1 VKNYSHLTRQLR
13 EYKIKNTQM
22 KKAIITKALAI
33 AIIAGG
39 IFTSCMSQAQKD
51 EAARAKVENARNDLN
66 DAKIEA
72 NIVAQKTATAEEWK
86 IFKSESEIKIKSNE
100 VRIAELKVQLN
111 KPGTLLDPLYVKR
124 IETLEEQNNGMRN
137 RIIIYEKNQSNWE
150 TFKREFNQDM
160 DALGKALKDVFTDNK
175 S

>member
-1 VKNYSHLTRQLR
+1 
-13 EYKIKNTQM
+13 M
-22 KKAIITKALAI
+22 KKAFITRTLAM

-39 IFTSCMSQAQKD
+39 IFTGCMSQAQKE

-66 DAKIEA
+66 EAKVEA
-72 NIVAQKTATAEEWK
+72 KVVAQKTATAEEWR
-86 IFKSESEIKIKSNE
+86 IFKSESDIKIKDND